1 MKIARFEQGG
11 KIGFGVVEGDRLRD
25 VTGAPDLACGIGG
38 FLAGG
43 ARAREAVAA
52 AATKGREVPLAAVR
66 LLAPV
71 PRPSKVLAIG
81 LNYADHVKEAGLETP
96 SFPVFFNKQTSCIV
110 GPGDA
115 IHRPRVSQMLDF
127 EGELAIVIGRRCR
140 HVPAE
145 RALEVIGGYT
155 ICNDVTVRDW
165 QFKAPTMTLGKSF
178 DTHGPTGPWI
188 VTADEIPDPQAL
200 RIRTWLNGELMQD
213 ASTAGMI
220 FDCARQ
226 IETLTTAFT
235 LEPGDIV
242 STGTPAGVGIARQP
256 WVLMK
261 PGDSVRV
268 EIEGIGSLENP
279 VVEEPADT
287 AVL

>member
-25 VTGAPDLACGIGG
+25 VTGAPDLACGIEG

-178 DTHGPTGPWI
+178 DTHGPTGPWV
-188 VTADEIPDPQAL
+188 VTPDEIPDPQDL
-200 RIRTWLNGELMQD
+200 RIHTWLNGELMQD

-261 PGDSVRV
+261 PGDVVKV
-268 EIEGIGSLENP
+268 EIDRIGTLENP

-287 AVL
+287 AML

>member
-1 MKIARFEQGG
+1 MKIARYRDG
-11 KIGFGVVEGDRLRD
+11 KNVGYGVVEGERLRD
-25 VTGAPDLACGIGG
+25 VSAAPELACGIAG
-38 FLAGG
+38 FLVGG
-43 ARAREAVAA
+43 AKARAAVAA
-52 AATKGREVPLAAVR
+52 AAAKGREIPLAEVR
-66 LLAPV
+66 LLAPI
-71 PRPSKVLAIG
+71 PQPSKVLAIG
-81 LNYADHVKEAGLETP
+81 LNYADHVKEAGLEAPT
-96 SFPVFFNKQTSCIV
+96 FPVFFNKQTSCIV
-110 GPGDA
+110 GPGDE

-127 EGELAIVIGRRCR
+127 EGELAVVIGRRCR

-145 RALEVIGGYT
+145 RALEVVGGYT

-178 DTHGPTGPWI
+178 DTHGPTGPWV
-188 VTADEIPDPQAL
+188 VTADEIADPQKL

-220 FDCARQ
+220 FDCAKQ

-261 PGDSVRV
+261 PGDVVKV
-268 EIEGIGSLENP
+268 EIEGIGTLENP
-279 VVEEPADT
+279 VVEEPAGT
-287 AVL
+287 AIL